1 MKIKPL
7 SKETIN
13 LISAGEVIEN
23 PSDVLKELIENSI
36 DAGSTEI
43 TVNIKVAG
51 TELLQIKDN
60 GYGIDKEDLDICLD
74 KYTTSKLEK
83 IDDIYTISSF
93 GFRGEA
99 LSSIDAISNLS
110 IITSTIDDGKG
121 YLLENKKVKEV
132 TANKGTTI
140 TIKNIFYN
148 LPVRKKFLKS
158 NSIEFSKLYNIFL
171 ANVLVNPEITFK
183 FSSEKK
189 NVVFQKTTQ
198 ENRYTQIFGRDIKSK
213 AIPIN
218 IDNEFFKLKGIVGSP
233 ANPIYFPTNFLF
245 INKRYVYSAQIF
257 KAISD
262 SYKDYLMI
270 QQKPFFTLFLEFNP
284 KTIDVNVHP
293 KKKFV
298 KLQNEILFLSE
309 LKRELTKILDESL
322 GKTIATTNNTL
333 KDFVSKPS
341 FSSTFNKAT
350 TAPRG
355 VFSSAQPVTQSQ
367 SFFDNSQSGG
377 VELFEHKITRF
388 IGQLHST
395 YIVCE
400 TDTGTLLID
409 QHAAAERINLEKN
422 RDNLSNSFE
431 KQNLISKQKLDYIT
445 ESQKEILSEHK
456 NTLNLLGFE
465 YVNESDE
472 YYMTAVPL
480 FLNKYLDSNIFINL
494 LSDMEKGTND
504 IAKLKDNLIKLRS
517 CKESLKANK
526 ELTIP
531 EQIDL
536 IKKLNN
542 CKDKG
547 ICAHGRPTIIYLSIK
562 DIEKMFK
569 RIV

>member
-547 ICAHGRPTIIYLSIK
+547 ICAHRRPTIIYLSIK

>member
-1 MKIKPL
+1 
-7 SKETIN
+7 
-13 LISAGEVIEN
+13 
-23 PSDVLKELIENSI
+23 
-36 DAGSTEI
+36 
-43 TVNIKVAG
+43 
-51 TELLQIKDN
+51 
-60 GYGIDKEDLDICLD
+60 
-74 KYTTSKLEK
+74 
-83 IDDIYTISSF
+83 
-93 GFRGEA
+93 
-99 LSSIDAISNLS
+99 
-110 IITSTIDDGKG
+110 
-121 YLLENKKVKEV
+121 
-132 TANKGTTI
+132 
-140 TIKNIFYN
+140 
-148 LPVRKKFLKS
+148 
-158 NSIEFSKLYNIFL
+158 
-171 ANVLVNPEITFK
+171 
-183 FSSEKK
+183 
-189 NVVFQKTTQ
+189 
-198 ENRYTQIFGRDIKSK
+198 
-213 AIPIN
+213 
-218 IDNEFFKLKGIVGSP
+218 
-233 ANPIYFPTNFLF
+233 
-245 INKRYVYSAQIF
+245 
-257 KAISD
+257 
-262 SYKDYLMI
+262 
-270 QQKPFFTLFLEFNP
+270 
-284 KTIDVNVHP
+284 VHP